1 MERKSSRHKFLRRKI
16 KHYAATV
23 AGAAAGAAIL
33 TGAAL
38 PGVPAATALAAERPS
53 VDQSNVKAA
62 QVVKLDENSFKDYHK
77 ERPSKEKR
85 RNYGWHE
92 HRYSWPGP
100 NENHVLYK
108 DGRLY
113 YRSDSSRYSDYAYSV
128 SSPVDFV
135 KDYASRYGFDRYR
148 DSFTLVSQSSRSAS
162 VQVRQARTGRFFRV
176 DLIRAAGYDWTIARV
191 QSL

>member
-1 MERKSSRHKFLRRKI
+1 MKR
-16 KHYAATV
+16 YAATV

-38 PGVPAATALAAERPS
+38 PGIPAATALAAERPS
-53 VDQSNVKAA
+53 FDQSHAKTA
-62 QVVKLDENSFKDYHK
+62 QVVKLDKNSYKDHYKDHYKDRYKDHHK

-92 HRYSWPGP
+92 HRHSWPSSD
-100 NENHVLYK
+100 ENHVLYK

-148 DSFTLVSQSSRSAS
+148 DSFTLVSQSARSAS
-162 VQVRQARTGRFFRV
+162 VQVRQDRTGRFFRV
-176 DLIRAAGYDWTIARV
+176 DLVRTSGHDWTIAKV